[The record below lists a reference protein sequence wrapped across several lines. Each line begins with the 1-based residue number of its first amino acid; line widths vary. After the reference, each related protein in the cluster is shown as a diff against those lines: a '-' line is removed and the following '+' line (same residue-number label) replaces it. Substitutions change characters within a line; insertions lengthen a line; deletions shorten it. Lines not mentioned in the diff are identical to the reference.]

1 MMERRDFIRSAMA
14 AAFAPAAVTAILTR
28 RIEPTGVEHPANFID
43 LDGVRGY
50 LGSPEAGFI
59 HWDGTDLLVSGVP
72 IPGEVW
78 A

>member
-1 MMERRDFIRSAMA
+1 MERRDFIRSAMA

-28 RIEPTGVEHPANFID
+28 GVEPTGTEHPANFID
-43 LDGVRGY
+43 LPGVRGY
-50 LGSPEAGFI
+50 LGSPDDGFI
-59 HWDGTDLLVSGVP
+59 RWDGENLLVSGVP